1 VMSDAVYNGMRGP
14 SKIRGGIDVDIAK
27 SAMQKAIRRGDMK
40 LAWTMAL
47 RLNEFMI
54 VDEGKGKPVRSNM
67 LNRLPVIAGEDIG
80 LADVDVVE
88 EVEKY
93 VNKIRDSELLCEK
106 ELIECVTMM
115 CLAEKSRLGSH
126 LNAVFY
132 QALSTPEYFE
142 QLEKMKPGLL
152 DVMKN
157 IESRVESYPMV
168 HVKEEDKFLIHR
180 IVYLLKNAKTDDEKM
195 ATFFYMRILLNSEN
209 KYKIARGYPK
219 KRNIS
224 SEPIFIVWNEMLNMV
239 SSGRK
244 NILELCYK
252 MFLSENERHIYLTLG
267 LLVFFFMRENIS
279 NEIDI
284 NEIIE
289 EHGGIEKILESAM
302 NDVIEIPEYAIDK
315 HTKKGRSKGKD
326 SITFAV
332 EGAIVENES
341 DWLKKWKELEEI
353 YIDFR
358 KFCPKF
364 IPRFSV
370 SEIIDSWSGN
380 FKEKPKSSEKKKG
393 GRKSSKN
400 SSHRPKST
408 PDSLFQC
415 SSLNEEDFKE
425 SKEEAEDESEKKVV
439 HKKSSST
446 KNSKEEV
453 EEKKKVVR
461 KKPSSRSTDTNL
473 SWEGIVS
480 GEMTKEERE
489 KIMSEDTPRGQVLTS
504 KYKKYV
510 YMHRDSG
517 YVYKGPWVM
526 DNSTVKEREKLRKL
540 KFRFD
545 VCDLFDAGVLR
556 GDILMDDEKNLWIR
570 YRLLSNVTS
579 SEWITKTVL
588 DKILGK
594 ELKVVD
600 RDSLKI
606 CPMTRYCSTNIY
618 DYLFEKENRYCSF
631 LLLYVL
637 GVGDTGL
644 YNVLN
649 SDLGKFI
656 IDIDDD
662 TTKTEFMNLWD
673 VFGRKPSSEVVALI
687 ETGVKKEKEKIRE
700 YLENLDEKIE
710 EVISIAQKNVLKM
723 DIDALKK
730 RIENV
735 KSVVLK

>member
-1 VMSDAVYNGMRGP
+1 METKSVMSIPVYNGMRGP
-14 SKIRGGIDVDIAK
+14 SKIRGDIDVDVAK
-27 SAMQKAIRRGDMK
+27 SALQKAIRRGDVK

-67 LNRLPVIAGEDIG
+67 LNRLPIIAGEDIG

-88 EVEKY
+88 KVDKY
-93 VNKIRDSELLCEK
+93 VNKIRDSDLLCEK

-115 CLAEKSRLGSH
+115 CMAEKSRLGSH
-126 LNAVFY
+126 LNSVFY
-132 QALSTPEYFE
+132 QVLSTPEYFE

-152 DVMKN
+152 DVMKS
-157 IESRVESYPMV
+157 IESRVEHYPMV

-180 IVYLLKNAKTDDEKM
+180 IVYLLKNAKTEDEKM
-195 ATFFYMRILLNSEN
+195 ATFFYMRTLLNSEN
-209 KYKIARGYPK
+209 KYKILRGYPK

-224 SEPIFIVWNEMLNMV
+224 SEPIFIVWNEMLSMG

-252 MFLSENERHIYLTLG
+252 MFLNENERHIYLVLG
-267 LLVFFFMRENIS
+267 LLVYFFMRENIS
-279 NEIDI
+279 NEIDV
-284 NEIIE
+284 NELIQ
-289 EHGGIEKILESAM
+289 EHGGFEKILESAM
-302 NDVIEIPEYAIDK
+302 NDVIEVPEYVIDK

-326 SITFAV
+326 SVTFAV
-332 EGAIVENES
+332 EGAIVENEA
-341 DWLKKWKELEEI
+341 DWLKKWNILEEI

-364 IPRFSV
+364 VPRFTV
-370 SEIIDSWSGN
+370 SEIVDSWSGK
-380 FKEKPKSSEKKKG
+380 FTEKPMSSEKKKG
-393 GRKSSKN
+393 SRRASSKN
-400 SSHRPKST
+400 S
-408 PDSLFQC
+408 
-415 SSLNEEDFKE
+415 
-425 SKEEAEDESEKKVV
+425 KEEIEDESEKKVV
-439 HKKSSST
+439 REKSSKGPAT
-446 KNSKEEV
+446 KKYEE
-453 EEKKKVVR
+453 EKTEKKKVVR

-473 SWEGIVS
+473 SWEGIVT

-489 KIMSEDTPRGQVLTS
+489 KMMSDDTVRGQVLTS

-510 YMHRDSG
+510 YMPRDSG

-526 DNSTVKEREKLRKL
+526 DNSTVKEREKLRNL

-570 YRLLSNVTS
+570 YRLLSNVKS
-579 SEWITKTVL
+579 SEWTTKTVL
-588 DKILGK
+588 DKILAK

-600 RDSLKI
+600 RESLKI
-606 CPMTRYCSTNIY
+606 CPMTECYSSNIY
-618 DYLFEKENRYCSF
+618 DYLFEKEIRYCSF

-673 VFGRKPSSEVVALI
+673 VFARKPSREVVILI

-700 YLENLDEKIE
+700 YLDNIE
-710 EVISIAQKNVLKM
+710 ESVDEIVKIGEKNGLK
-723 DIDALKK
+723 IDLVNLKN

-735 KSVVLK
+735 KKIILK